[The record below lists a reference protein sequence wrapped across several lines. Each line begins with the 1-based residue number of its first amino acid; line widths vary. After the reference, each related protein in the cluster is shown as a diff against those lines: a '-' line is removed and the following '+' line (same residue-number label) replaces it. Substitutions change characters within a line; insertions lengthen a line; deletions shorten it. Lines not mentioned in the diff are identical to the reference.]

1 MFTPSSL
8 HNKKS
13 RISNMNTTANS
24 KLQPREADQF
34 PKLIHAK
41 GSLKSVQEESVQT
54 RLDQRFNKFPEEDF
68 DEFLHSLQVVTPSQS
83 DLEKSRQI
91 FSGQAQNRNLYM
103 EFWATDAEIQEAK
116 KRLDQ
121 KDGEKG
127 LILDSFDYIGA
138 NEETTK
144 FSDTR
149 HQEPTTSPLR
159 DESGRIDNPNRPFK
173 EDKFSEGER

>member
-1 MFTPSSL
+1 M
-8 HNKKS
+8 
-13 RISNMNTTANS
+13 
-24 KLQPREADQF
+24 
-34 PKLIHAK
+34 
-41 GSLKSVQEESVQT
+41 LKSVQEESVQT

-103 EFWATDAEIQEAK
+103 EFWATDAELEEAK

-159 DESGRIDNPNRPFK
+159 NESCRIDNRPFK